1 MISTC
6 LTADVQLSRRLA
18 EVGIVFI
25 GPSPKAMHDLGD
37 KIASTLV
44 AQAASVPCV
53 PWSGSHVKVDYART
67 RDIPSDKFAA
77 ACVTTLAE
85 AEKAIALNKIEYP
98 VMLKASEGGGGKGI
112 RKVLEPSALGTAL
125 RQVQSEVP
133 GSPIFIMQLVANAR
147 HLEVQ
152 VLGDSHGNAIA
163 LSGRDCSIQRR
174 HQKIVEEGPPIAAV
188 PATWTEMERGAVRLA
203 KQVQY
208 VSAGT
213 VEYLYRDGEYF
224 FLELNPRLQVE
235 HPVTEEIMQ
244 VNMPACQLMV
254 AMGLPLYRI
263 RALRVLYNADPDA
276 AEPIDFDT
284 APRRAPSS
292 HCIAV
297 RITGENPDE
306 GFKPTSGR
314 IDELTFRS
322 TPNVWGYFSVGG
334 RGGIHEFADS
344 QFGHVFARGATRNE
358 ARIRMILALRE
369 ISIRGEVRTPIEY
382 LAKLLETD
390 DFVHNRI
397 HTGWLDARL
406 VAAAA
411 ASSAPAAATAAASAA
426 SAPAPLAI
434 AHEPAPAAAFDRLV
448 PVMCGA
454 LVRAWQR
461 AERRW
466 QAFQADLGHGRQ
478 SAHALQ
484 TRDDVDLIFG
494 DVHFAFVVRRTG
506 PNSFLLSVPH
516 DTQHAVLT
524 ELRPLSDG
532 GVLVLIDGHKHT
544 CYGREDA
551 TGLRL
556 QLDGRTFVFENE
568 NDPSQLRTATPGKLA
583 RQLVENGTHIA
594 AGTAYA
600 EIEVMKMFLPLTAH
614 AAGVIRFLRTEGASL
629 DAGAVVATLQLDDAS
644 AVRRAE
650 PFHGTLPEMVAPHAP
665 GSKAA
670 QQLRACVEA
679 LQNAL
684 HGYETFDVRGG
695 VDALLDVLGR
705 TDLPVSEF
713 GEQLASMHGR
723 LPGDLES
730 QVRKTLA
737 GVLGAGDF
745 KDTAAAIAAQI
756 DATVAAVAGADEKVR
771 AQLLGATAALREL
784 CRLYGKGLRGRMQR
798 VLSQLLQQYV
808 EVERRFEERD
818 ADDVL
823 FAAREQYKE
832 DPKHVFEIA
841 LSHARPRAK
850 TQLIGYL
857 IDRIGKLQ
865 LVDELTNDLQ
875 EVSNLQQKCCLDA
888 VLRARQVLM
897 RFQMPSFK
905 QRQVAI
911 EHFLR
916 DALAIQDA
924 DERLQRLLVLADQ
937 SPSLFDVLVALFA
950 HPNKGIRCAAMEVYV
965 RRTYRAYLLQDLAVE
980 ADGPLARANWTFAP
994 LRLSRS
1000 QSSLM
1005 LSTDGVQRPEG
1016 TLEELMAHSMLRA
1029 DSLENLAFAAAS
1041 AAAATEDDDSIRVSE
1056 LRSARML
1063 CCTTLAEAMAKFD
1076 MFIDEWHPPRLKFG
1090 DEYLNVLNI
1099 VVLSSSA
1106 ADGGSATATATAA
1119 GDDAAAAAAAAAA
1132 ASGGSA
1138 SPPPATLSPVLQ
1150 QRQRAGTAGAQSDVT
1165 DAVFGAFVREP
1176 QRVQR
1181 LNAKGVRRIT
1191 LVLQPRPSAMPS
1203 YFTFRNRLAFHE
1215 DAIHRHFD
1223 PPLAHMYELSRM
1235 SKYDITLVPT
1245 ENSQI
1250 HVYFGVE
1257 HAPPGGRGA
1266 ERTFFVRA
1274 VLREGDMFAASD
1286 RGLAQQRM
1294 VEYLQTEVEK
1304 LFTDMI
1310 DALELAAQMPRYEGA
1325 RNHHIYINI
1334 VPEFQYN
1341 PELVDTLIQKLGR
1354 RYGARLWRLAV
1365 GELEVCARL
1374 RGLGPTAM
1382 PLRFVVTNPT
1392 GLDFSVS
1399 GYVQVKDLKTGAE
1412 TFSHCYG
1419 SGSKDLDGVAV
1430 TTPYRVLDDIGRRRF
1445 RARAESTTY
1454 CYDFPALFATAARKE
1469 WQARATAAA
1478 THAKLGVR
1486 APSGAALFQCT
1497 ELVLGA
1503 HDDDALVETQRAAGL
1518 NDVGMVAWRMRIA
1531 TPEFPKGRE
1540 LIVIANDITHV
1551 IGSFGPREDLLFA
1564 KATQLAMRL
1573 GLPRLYVSANSGA
1586 RIGLATEVQRAFGVE
1601 WIDDAHP
1608 QRGYRY
1614 LHLSDAARKEL
1625 GDAVR
1630 CAAAAEPGGR
1640 HRITDIIGREHGI
1653 GVENLQGSGHIAGL
1667 TSRAYE
1673 QIFTA
1678 SLVTG
1683 RTVGI
1688 GAYLVRLGQRMI
1700 QNQGPVLLTG
1710 AGALNTVLG
1719 RDVYTSNNQIGGT
1732 QIMYA
1737 NGVSHLVV
1745 SDELRGVQALLQWL
1759 GFVRERRDGPLPLL
1773 DMFDPLERPIEWE
1786 PQPGQPYDPR
1796 HLLAGVAGAGADGRW
1811 LAGFFDRDSF
1821 VETLGGWAKS
1831 VVTGRARLGGVPIGV
1846 IIAETRTVEQV
1857 TPADPATPTSIEVV
1871 TQQAGQVWFPDSAY
1885 KTATAIRDFNHGEQ
1899 LPLMIFANW
1908 RGFSGGMRDMFE
1920 EILKYG
1926 SYIVDE
1932 LTHYRQPV
1940 FVYIPP
1946 LGELRGGAWVV
1957 LDPTIN
1963 IDWMEMYCDER
1974 GRGGV
1979 LEPQGLVSV
1988 KYRQKDLLATMR
2000 RLDQRLTRL
2009 AARLAHAERE
2019 LKLPEAERTRLHR
2032 LTADDLA
2039 DDRAWRCDDED
2050 VAAPASAAAA
2060 AAADDAALLKP
2071 SEEVLRRDA
2080 DGPCDAVCAELVAS
2094 LRARIDAREKAL
2106 LPIYN
2111 QIAVSFADLH
2121 DTPGRMHAKGV
2132 VSAVLKW
2139 RDARRYF
2146 GLRLRRRLAEAVAI
2160 RQLREA
2166 SPELSVTEARALLRL
2181 MYARSHSRAIDES
2194 APGQAESPYSNA
2206 FSSARSLLRR
2216 MVETAA
2222 AAAAAA
2228 AASATGSPNSGAGD
2242 SSDAGAS
2249 ALAASSSS
2257 PHSSSPPS
2265 PSSSVE
2271 SAHDSV
2277 LTAAVAPPHV
2287 VDGGGVANWDDDVD
2301 VAAWLNGPGRSSVAD
2316 CCARLRAEE
2325 VARTL
2330 ALTCERQSTDAV
2342 VEGISAFLNSDAL
2355 SQDARVRLIDAL
2367 AKSLKDARSR
2377 KSTKIER
2384 RASLVSDTSSI
2395 LKR

>member
-1 MISTC
+1 
-6 LTADVQLSRRLA
+6 
-18 EVGIVFI
+18 
-25 GPSPKAMHDLGD
+25 MHDLGD

-53 PWSGSHVKVDYART
+53 PWSGSHVSVDYANT
-67 RDIPSDKFAA
+67 RIIPDDKFRA
-77 ACVTTLAE
+77 ACVRTLAE
-85 AEKAIALNKIEYP
+85 AEAAIKQNSIAFPI
-98 VMLKASEGGGGKGI
+98 MLKASEGGGGKGI
-112 RKVLEPSALGTAL
+112 RKVPEPAALGAAL

-133 GSPIFIMQLVANAR
+133 GSPIFIMQLVSNAR

-152 VLGDSHGNAIA
+152 VLGDAHGNAIA
-163 LSGRDCSIQRR
+163 LHGRDCSIQRR
-174 HQKIVEEGPPIAAV
+174 HQKIVEEGPPIAAK
-188 PATWTEMERGAVRLA
+188 PDTWTEMERGAVRLA
-203 KQVQY
+203 KQVGY

-263 RALRVLYNADPDA
+263 RALRVLYNADPDGT
-276 AEPIDFDT
+276 EPIDFDVT
-284 APRRAPSS
+284 PRRPPSG

-297 RITGENPDE
+297 RITGENPDQ

-322 TPNVWGYFSVGG
+322 SPNVWGYFSVGG
-334 RGGIHEFADS
+334 RGGIHEYADS
-344 QFGHVFARGATRNE
+344 QFGHVFARGNTRDE
-358 ARIRMILALRE
+358 ARIRMVLALRE
-369 ISIRGEVRTPIEY
+369 ISIRGEIRTPVEY
-382 LAKLLETD
+382 LAKLLESD
-390 DFVHNRI
+390 DFKSNSI

-406 VAAAA
+406 AAAA
-411 ASSAPAAATAAASAA
+411 ALAEPAAAAAPTTPSRAA
-426 SAPAPLAI
+426 EAPPMVRELSG
-434 AHEPAPAAAFDRLV
+434 AALV

-461 AERRW
+461 SERRW
-466 QAFQADLGHGRQ
+466 EAFSSDLVHGRQ

-484 TRDDVDLIFG
+484 TRDDVDLIFAET
-494 DVHFAFVVRRTG
+494 HFQFVVRRTG
-506 PNSFLLSVPH
+506 PYHFLLSVPH
-516 DTQHAVLT
+516 DTQHAVLA

-544 CYGREDA
+544 CYSREDA

-556 QLDGRTFVFENE
+556 QYDGRTLVFENE

-629 DAGAVVATLQLDDAS
+629 DAGAVVATLQLDDES
-644 AVRRAE
+644 AVRRAK
-650 PFHGTLPEMVAPHAP
+650 PFQGTLPVMGAPHAP
-665 GSKAA
+665 GCKPA
-670 QQLRACVEA
+670 QVLRAC
-679 LQNAL
+679 LQEFYNAL
-684 HGYETFDVRGG
+684 HGYEALNVRGI
-695 VDALLDVLGR
+695 VDALLEVLGR
-705 TDLPVSEF
+705 SDLPVSEF
-713 GEQLASMHGR
+713 GELLASMHGR

-730 QVRKTLA
+730 ATRQTLD
-737 GVLGAGDF
+737 GVSGGDF
-745 KDTAAAIAAQI
+745 KDTASIIAAQI
-756 DATVAAVAGADEKVR
+756 EHNCDAVAQFDEKAR
-771 AQLLGATAALREL
+771 AVAVTATAPLREL
-784 CRLYGKGLRGRMQR
+784 CRLYQNGVRGRMQR
-798 VLSQLLQQYV
+798 VLSTLLQHYV
-808 EVERRFEERD
+808 ALERRFEDRN

-823 FAAREQYKE
+823 FAAREQYSE

-841 LSHARPRAK
+841 LSRARPRAK
-850 TQLIGYL
+850 TQMIGYL
-857 IDRIGKLQ
+857 IDRIGALQ
-865 LVDELTNDLQ
+865 LVDELTDDLQ
-875 EVSNLQQKCCLDA
+875 ELSNLQGKNCIDA

-897 RFQMPSFK
+897 RFQLPSFK

-916 DALAIQDA
+916 EALALPDA
-924 DERLQRLLVLADQ
+924 DERTRRLLVLADQ
-937 SPSLFDVLVALFA
+937 SPSIFDVLVTLFA
-950 HPNKGIRCAAMEVYV
+950 HANKSIRCAAMEVYV
-965 RRTYRAYLLQDLAVE
+965 RRAYRSYAVE
-980 ADGPLARANWTFAP
+980 NLTVDIDGSLARANWTFAP
-994 LRLSRS
+994 LHLS
-1000 QSSLM
+1000 QSQSLTM
-1005 LSTDGVQRPEG
+1005 STDSNAPRPADDGRER
-1016 TLEELMAHSMLRA
+1016 TLEEHLAQSMLRNDSLDNLALAGELHQSSGDVHGGA
-1029 DSLENLAFAAAS
+1029 DSERARAM
-1041 AAAATEDDDSIRVSE
+1041 
-1056 LRSARML
+1056 RSARML
-1063 CCTTLAEAMAKFD
+1063 CCPTLAEAMAKFD
-1076 MFIDEWHPPRLKFG
+1076 MFIDEWQPPRLKFG
-1090 DEYLNVLNI
+1090 DEFLNVLNI
-1099 VVLSSSA
+1099 VVLGTPVAAPPSPTSGAPAAAGSGAAGA
-1106 ADGGSATATATAA
+1106 ADDGAT
-1119 GDDAAAAAAAAAA
+1119 
-1132 ASGGSA
+1132 
-1138 SPPPATLSPVLQ
+1138 SPIEVLSPSLSS
-1150 QRQRAGTAGAQSDVT
+1150 RRRRNTANAGELAANET
-1165 DAVFGAFVREP
+1165 DALFGTFVRDP
-1176 QRVQR
+1176 QRVER
-1181 LNAKGVRRIT
+1181 LLAKGVRRIT
-1191 LVLQPRPSAMPS
+1191 LVLQARPGAMPA
-1203 YFTFRNRLAFHE
+1203 YYTFRERLAFKE
-1215 DAIHRHFD
+1215 DAIHRHFE
-1223 PPLAHMYELSRM
+1223 PTLGHMYQLSRM
-1235 SKYDITLVPT
+1235 SNYDIDLVPT

-1250 HVYFGVE
+1250 HMYFGRE
-1257 HAPPGGRGA
+1257 HAPPAGRDA
-1266 ERTFFVRA
+1266 EKTFFARA
-1274 VLREGDMFAASD
+1274 VLREGDLFAASD
-1286 RGLAQQRM
+1286 RTVMQQRM
-1294 VEYLQTEVEK
+1294 VEFLQTEVEK

-1365 GELEVCARL
+1365 GELEVCVLL

-1382 PLRFVVTNPT
+1382 PLRFIVTNPT
-1392 GLDFSVS
+1392 GLDFQIV
-1399 GYVQVKDLKTGAE
+1399 GYCQVKDLKTGVE
-1412 TFSHCYG
+1412 SFSHVYG
-1419 SGSKDLDGVAV
+1419 TGPKDLDGLPIL
-1430 TTPYRVLDDIGRRRF
+1430 TPYRVLDEIGRRRF

-1454 CYDFPALFATAARKE
+1454 CYDFPALFATAARRE
-1469 WQARATAAA
+1469 WQARQTLAATAR
-1478 THAKLGVR
+1478 LGVR
-1486 APSGAALFQCT
+1486 IPSGSALFQSV
-1497 ELVLGA
+1497 ELVLSA
-1503 HDDDALVETQRAAGL
+1503 NDEELVETKRAPGL
-1518 NDVGMVAWRMRIA
+1518 NDVGMVAWRMHIA
-1531 TPEFPKGRE
+1531 TPEFPKGRDI
-1540 LIVIANDITHV
+1540 IVIANDITHV
-1551 IGSFGPREDLLFA
+1551 IGSFGPREDIVFA
-1564 KATQLAMRL
+1564 KATLLAMRL

-1586 RIGLATEVQRAFGVE
+1586 RIGVAAEVQRSFGVE
-1601 WIDDAHP
+1601 WVDSEAP
-1608 QRGYRY
+1608 TRGFRY
-1614 LHLSDAARKEL
+1614 LYVDEATRKEL

-1630 CAAAAEPGGR
+1630 VEPVAGAGGAAPPT
-1640 HRITDIIGREHGI
+1640 HFRITDIIGREHGI

-1745 SDELRGVQALLQWL
+1745 SDELRGVQSLLQWL
-1759 GFVRERRDGPLPLL
+1759 GYVRDRRDGALPVL
-1773 DMFDPLERPIEWE
+1773 DMFDPLDRAIEFD
-1786 PQPGQPYDPR
+1786 PNGQPYDPR
-1796 HLLAGVAGAGADGRW
+1796 HLIGGAAAADGRW
-1811 LAGFFDRDSF
+1811 VSGFFDRDSF
-1821 VETLGGWAKS
+1821 VETLGGWAKT

-1857 TPADPATPTSIEVV
+1857 TPADPATATSIEVV

-1932 LTHYRQPV
+1932 LSHYQQPV

-1963 IDWMEMYCDER
+1963 TDWMEMYCDER

-2000 RLDQRLTRL
+2000 RLDQRLVRMRARVAFVERQL
-2009 AARLAHAERE
+2009 KVDAAQR
-2019 LKLPEAERTRLHR
+2019 KQYR
-2032 LTADDLA
+2032 LTPTDIE
-2039 DDRAWRCDDED
+2039 DDRACEEED
-2050 VAAPASAAAA
+2050 ADAAAA
-2060 AAADDAALLKP
+2060 PNGAGKPIDEAALRVTIDGALHDAT
-2071 SEEVLRRDA
+2071 SEDVVRVL
-2080 DGPCDAVCAELVAS
+2080 G
-2094 LRARIDAREKAL
+2094 ARIASREKAL

-2121 DTPGRMHAKGV
+2121 DTPGRMRAKGV
-2132 VSAVLKW
+2132 ISDVLKW
-2139 RDARRYF
+2139 RDARRFF
-2146 GLRLRRRLAEAVAI
+2146 GLRLRRRLAEASAI
-2160 RQLREA
+2160 KQLREA

-2181 MYARSHSRAIDES
+2181 LYSRNPSRAIDEHS
-2194 APGQAESPYSNA
+2194 STESPYTHASTA
-2206 FSSARSLLRR
+2206 FATARSLLRR
-2216 MVETAA
+2216 MLDTAA

-2228 AASATGSPNSGAGD
+2228 AGT
-2242 SSDAGAS
+2242 
-2249 ALAASSSS
+2249 ASSSAAS
-2257 PHSSSPPS
+2257 ASAAAATDVDGAPISSSPGMSPS
-2265 PSSSVE
+2265 ASSADLSESIAVSGSPPKPSSS
-2271 SAHDSV
+2271 SS
-2277 LTAAVAPPHV
+2277 TAAPALTVPRSPQHAA
-2287 VDGGGVANWDDDVD
+2287 DWDDDTD
-2301 VAAWLNGPGRSSVAD
+2301 VTEWLNGAGRASISD

-2330 ALTCERQSTDAV
+2330 AQTCERQTSDTI
-2342 VEGISAFLNSDAL
+2342 VEGIAAFLDSDTL
-2355 SQDARVRLIDAL
+2355 PQDARVRFIDSL
-2367 AKSLKDARSR
+2367 TKQLKDARSR
-2377 KSTKIER
+2377 KQGATKLER
-2384 RASLVSDTSSI
+2384 RSSL
-2395 LKR
+2395 LK